1 VPDDDVSSF
10 TGPREFMHDVK
21 ETFKCYRKYHSYD
34 HIKAHELMDL
44 SYEMEE
50 EFDRLYQTMVE
61 ALFLNPTPTTT
72 TSSSSSSGGSG
83 GGEGGEEAE
92 EEATAQEATF
102 VPCSSVADRQVW
114 RALVLKVAK
123 IHSLEELTAGEKLL
137 LCVWLKDTLEQSSS
151 VVGSFFVYVTA
162 LLNGSIDSCVS
173 HVRHLPPPPFPP
185 LF

>member
-1 VPDDDVSSF
+1 
-10 TGPREFMHDVK
+10 MHDVK

-72 TSSSSSSGGSG
+72 TSSSCGGGSG
-83 GGEGGEEAE
+83 GGEGGEGGEEAE

-102 VPCSSVADRQVW
+102 VPCSSVADRRVW

-173 HVRHLPPPPFPP
+173 HVLTSSPLSPPS
-185 LF
+185 